1 MVLLGKDILGGKWQN
16 SFLSTSVIYDS
27 VSKSV
32 HSLQAPPAKSIKT
45 LPRFYA
51 ETLFAKM
58 LLSLLRH
65 KPQQSTLHCV

>member
-32 HSLQAPPAKSIKT
+32 HSLQAPASKKHKDPTT
-45 LPRFYA
+45 LLCRNVICENAAVPLA
-51 ETLFAKM
+51 
-58 LLSLLRH
+58 
-65 KPQQSTLHCV
+65 P